1 MDKLTVGAGLLL
13 SLAGLVGIIYGV
25 GINVPGMMVRGASD
39 YSFITAYITEWLLVF
54 FAGLLLVSKGLR
66 SQ

>member
-13 SLAGLVGIIYGV
+13 MVAGLVGVAYGL

-39 YSFITAYITEWLLVF
+39 YSFITAYVTEWVLVL

>member
-13 SLAGLVGIIYGV
+13 MVAGLVGVAYGL

-39 YSFITAYITEWLLVF
+39 YSFITAYVTEWMLVL